1 MENETLK
8 DTILQ
13 LAALSGEVSE
23 EALRLLECSE
33 KYLTNLLLELRNNQ
47 LIKRCDN
54 DDMTGYRLSQSGKK
68 YLMAQYPDR
77 YGAYF
82 RQGGITSK
90 VRLDNTHRFRYL
102 RMSEVNALIH
112 TAGGVIYP
120 GCKPPFQQSSQS
132 SQPVYYTSF
141 EFKNMG
147 DLSVKINSSRAMGL
161 LRNGGDSYLIYNTHR
176 TPLKWEDMTEYRTRV
191 LMEQC
196 SGGKLHSIMTGADM
210 ECAYLLLSSNGGK
223 QNQYYRISEYQ
234 PDMYYVPQNPDGIF
248 LMKFAHLTDSAEHLK
263 RKLLMGID
271 LPEEKT
277 VYCDGFADERTPI
290 LFACDF
296 DMVRLDRFKSY
307 MDINHLTGLIFCF
320 DFQLPVFKRYFGN
333 TVTIRVLSTKATA
346 ELFGIPYG
354 GKGG

>member
-23 EALRLLECSE
+23 EALRLLDCSE

-54 DDMTGYRLSQSGKK
+54 DDMTGYRLSQSGKR
-68 YLMAQYPDR
+68 YLMTQYPER
-77 YGAYF
+77 YGDYF

-90 VRLDNTHRFRYL
+90 VRLDSTHRYRYL

-112 TAGGVIYP
+112 TSGGVIYP

-132 SQPVYYTSF
+132 LQSVYYTSF

-161 LRNGGDSYLIYNTHR
+161 LRNGGDVFLLYNTHR
-176 TPLKWEDMTEYRTRV
+176 IPLKWEDMTEYRARV
-191 LMEQC
+191 LMERC
-196 SGGKLHSIMTGADM
+196 CGGKLHSIMTGVDM

-234 PDMYYVPQNPDGIF
+234 PDMYYLPQNRDGVF
-248 LMKFAHLTDSAEHLK
+248 LLRFAHLTDSAEQLK

-277 VYCDGFADERTPI
+277 VYCDGFADGKMPI
-290 LFACDF
+290 LFACGF
-296 DMVRLDRFKSY
+296 DMVRLERFKNY
-307 MDINHLTGLIFCF
+307 LEINNMTGLVFCF
-320 DFQLPVFKRYFGN
+320 DFQMSVLERYFDN
-333 TVTIRVLSTKATA
+333 TVTIRVIASKATA
-346 ELFGIPYG
+346 DLFGIPYG